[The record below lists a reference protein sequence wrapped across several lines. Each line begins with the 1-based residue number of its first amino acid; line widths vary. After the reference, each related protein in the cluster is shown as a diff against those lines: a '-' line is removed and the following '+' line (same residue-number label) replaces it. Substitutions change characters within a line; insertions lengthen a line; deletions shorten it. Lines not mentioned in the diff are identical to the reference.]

1 MEYLYHRGTYMDV
14 PFEDIVS
21 DFREHYPAL
30 LARAGLTGDFQ
41 TEAVSGGEGDIGRPS
56 CPG

>member
-1 MEYLYHRGTYMDV
+1 MDV